1 MSHIKPHPYFYA
13 DLTFVSPFTVG
24 EPPINLSFRGEL
36 DLGIAG
42 MQHMAYIVLNRGQ
55 EANRSAQSGITLLF
69 PEYQA
74 GRLKQDLQFTV
85 YSGPQL
91 IARASV
97 TEIADEA
104 LRA

>member
-1 MSHIKPHPYFYA
+1 MH
-13 DLTFVSPFTVG
+13 
-24 EPPINLSFRGEL
+24 
-36 DLGIAG
+36 
-42 MQHMAYIVLNRGQ
+42 HMAYIALNRGQ
-55 EANRSAQSGITLLF
+55 GADKSIRSGITLLF